1 MIALQAEIM
10 ELKANPNKPARGT
23 IIESRLDKGRG
34 PVATVIV
41 QNGTLKVG
49 DAFVAGVTYGKVRAI
64 IDDTGKRINKALPST
79 PVEVVGFEQVP
90 QAGDSFIVVENDR
103 VARQIANARAQKK
116 RLAEIQKA
124 QKLTLQD
131 LYEKL
136 RKEK

>member
-1 MIALQAEIM
+1 
-10 ELKANPNKPARGT
+10 
-23 IIESRLDKGRG
+23 
-34 PVATVIV
+34 
-41 QNGTLKVG
+41 
-49 DAFVAGVTYGKVRAI
+49 
-64 IDDTGKRINKALPST
+64 LPST

>member
-64 IDDTGKRINKALPST
+64 IDDTGKESI
-79 PVEVVGFEQVP
+79 
-90 QAGDSFIVVENDR
+90 
-103 VARQIANARAQKK
+103 
-116 RLAEIQKA
+116 
-124 QKLTLQD
+124 KLCHQL
-131 LYEKL
+131 LLKW
-136 RKEK
+136 